1 MRRREGQGYGYHTY
15 LEGGHGATLHR
26 GLTNGGE
33 FEIKHIGALGGD
45 TI

>member
-1 MRRREGQGYGYHTY
+1 MRRREGQGYGYHIY
-15 LEGGHGATLHR
+15 LEGGHGATLYR
-26 GLTNGGE
+26 GLTNDDE